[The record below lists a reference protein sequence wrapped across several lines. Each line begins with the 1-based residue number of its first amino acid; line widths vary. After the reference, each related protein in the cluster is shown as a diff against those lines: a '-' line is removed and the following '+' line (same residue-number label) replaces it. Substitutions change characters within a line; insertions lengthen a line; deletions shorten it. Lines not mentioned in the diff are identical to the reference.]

1 MSALIGDIVFGYNLH
16 STEFVSC
23 KKFEEEEALIQQLEQ
38 TSLTGVIRGSGPSS
52 HIAAFGFTI
61 EEDVSIVDQ
70 LALSHYMNRAELSS
84 YMSKVA
90 IEVMKLPDDFRSLFQ
105 SQFFGLPELFLMR
118 KH

>member
-38 TSLTGVIRGSGPSS
+38 ASLTGVIRGSGPSS
-52 HIAAFGFTI
+52 HLAAFGFVI
-61 EEDVSIVDQ
+61 DEDICIADQ
-70 LALSHYMNRAELSS
+70 FGLSHYMNRAKLAS
-84 YMSKVA
+84 YMSRVV
-90 IEVMKLPDDFRSLFQ
+90 IEVMKLPDDFRNLFQ